1 MRTSYDGNILTTSNI
16 YTKDINSS
24 RNFYGNSSK
33 LENLQNLYFYLN
45 PTTKSN
51 ANTTSQQL
59 KELKRFQHE
68 SEGDELDKKYGKPI
82 INNYKRFHH
91 RAEEIKKAQG
101 KNLDKNKLYTNYT
114 PKIKNNP
121 NLAFYS
127 IADLS
132 MLHPLTYQKVK
143 SSERSLTSGNLKYN
157 TRLQI
162 VDEKLRKLEEKNEFF
177 NIINNIFFDSLKDNL
192 TQSLKRKAFMRKH
205 LKDIEYLKQINLEE
219 YNNKVKYLTDLV
231 EQGQIDFDNYNFEGE
246 PLNGVEDMAGHLEAL
261 KTEIGTML
269 TKNTMKH
276 DINLNLLKQ
285 DVENIKEELEKKL
298 GEFSENNNKNY
309 EILKDYLFREEQDR
323 LEEKK
328 KNKKDIYNKRAE
340 LIPETRTNFEIK
352 AKKQGL
358 KLYNEKESEEK
369 ESKESKEEKEEEEKE
384 STENVE
390 QSEVSTETNKN
401 LDVIDKILLDSIS
414 LSMTSNGQNIKSSK
428 NSKRSKTLTQSNK
441 KSSKSNTNE
450 NNNDNIDTTPKEK
463 TEENEIV
470 LTSSSNMTSKKSKKS
485 KKSKWKLLQQSEE
498 SNNENNINDNNN
510 IQEIKDEDES
520 YIDKNNKITGTYKS
534 KFDSNKPEILSKS
547 KRSKASKKFK
557 LSQKSKKSIKNE
569 EENIKSKTSSKKE
582 ESTYKI
588 KNEESVED
596 DVIVGTESSS
606 DTTESFKITLRS
618 NKVNLNSI
626 KENQEVFLSNGD
638 SMNNKSDND
647 KKSRKSRK
655 SRKSKKSKK
664 RSNISQSIKE
674 KSKEEEEDDN

>member
-16 YTKDINSS
+16 YAKDINSS
-24 RNFYGNSSK
+24 RNFFGNSSK

-45 PTTKSN
+45 PITKSN
-51 ANTTSQQL
+51 AITTSQQL

-101 KNLDKNKLYTNYT
+101 KNLDKNKLFTNYT
-114 PKIKNNP
+114 PKVKNNP

-143 SSERSLTSGNLKYN
+143 ATERNLTSGNLKYN
-157 TRLQI
+157 TRLQM
-162 VDEKLRKLEEKNEFF
+162 VDEKLKKLEEKNECL

-192 TQSLKRKAFMRKH
+192 TQSLKRKAFLRKH

-219 YNNKVKYLTDLV
+219 YNNKVNDLMNLV

-246 PLNGVEDMAGHLEAL
+246 PLNGVENMAGHLEAL

-285 DVENIKEELEKKL
+285 DVENIKDELEKKL

-323 LEEKK
+323 LKEKK
-328 KNKKDIYNKRAE
+328 KKKKDIYNKRAE
-340 LIPETRTNFEIK
+340 FIPETRTYFAIK

-358 KLYNEKESEEK
+358 KLHNEEESEEK
-369 ESKESKEEKEEEEKE
+369 ESEESKEEKEEEEKE

-428 NSKRSKTLTQSNK
+428 SSKKSKSHTQSNK

-450 NNNDNIDTTPKEK
+450 NNNDNNLITPKEK

-470 LTSSSNMTSKKSKKS
+470 LTSSDNMTSKKSKKS

-498 SNNENNINDNNN
+498 SNNENNINNDKD
-510 IQEIKDEDES
+510 IKEIKDEDES
-520 YIDKNNKITGTYKS
+520 NIDKNIKITGTYKS

-547 KRSKASKKFK
+547 KRSRASKKFK
-557 LSQKSKKSIKNE
+557 LSQKSKESIKNE
-569 EENIKSKTSSKKE
+569 EENIQSKTSSKKE

-606 DTTESFKITLRS
+606 DTTESFRITLRS
-618 NKVNLNSI
+618 NKVNLNTI
-626 KENQEVFLSNGD
+626 EENQEVFLSNGD
-638 SMNNKSDND
+638 SKNKNDND
-647 KKSRKSRK
+647 KISRK

-674 KSKEEEEDDN
+674 KSKEEEDDDN